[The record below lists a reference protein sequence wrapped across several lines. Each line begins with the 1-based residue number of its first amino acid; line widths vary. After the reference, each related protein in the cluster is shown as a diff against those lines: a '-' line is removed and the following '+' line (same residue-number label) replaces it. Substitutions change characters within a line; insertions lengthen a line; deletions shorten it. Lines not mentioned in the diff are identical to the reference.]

1 MINAWTI
8 QRDPKVWENPSKFE
22 LERFLKEPRKGN
34 YNGNFFSFLPFGS
47 GLRICAGL
55 PLAKKMIK
63 YVLATLL
70 YSFEWEIPVEIEVEL
85 DVSEKFG
92 LVRKRRSPLVA
103 IPIPRIA
110 TLEQYY

>member
-8 QRDPKVWENPSKFE
+8 QRNPEVWENPLKFE
-22 LERFLKEPRKGN
+22 LERFLKEPRKGDCN
-34 YNGNFFSFLPFGS
+34 RNFFSFLPFGS

-55 PLAKKMIK
+55 SLAKKMIK

-70 YSFEWEIPVEIEVEL
+70 HSFEWEIPGEVEL
-85 DVSEKFG
+85 DVCEKFG
-92 LVRKRRSPLVA
+92 LVMKKRNPLVA
-103 IPIPRIA
+103 ISIPRLA